1 MPRSTT
7 SSSRNSIKQQ
17 PEQERVIS
25 DNASE
30 TSHETAEPALYSH
43 EGSDE
48 GSRCGRKRWFIA
60 GILVLILVGIAT
72 ALGLTLHEEK
82 EAQQLTGTSSKNL
95 RGSATTDL
103 EDTSNAAAS
112 PSSTAGVSNSS
123 AERPVQPGKK
133 EWPELIGTK
142 IEQAK
147 SIIEQE
153 LPDLNVIVV
162 QVGDFVALDY
172 VTQRVWLWESEA
184 GLVDRVPRVG

>member
-48 GSRCGRKRWFIA
+48 GSRCGRKRWIIA
-60 GILVLILVGIAT
+60 GILVLVLVGIAT

-82 EAQQLTGTSSKNL
+82 EAQQLTETSSKSL

-103 EDTSNAAAS
+103 EDTSIAQAS
-112 PSSTAGVSNSS
+112 PSTGVSSS
-123 AERPVQPGKK
+123 RVESPVQPGKK

-147 SIIEQE
+147 SIITQE
-153 LPDLNVIVV
+153 RPDLNVIVV
-162 QVGDFVALDY
+162 QVGDFVTSDY
-172 VTQRVWLWESEA
+172 DTQRVWLWESEA
-184 GLVDRVPRVG
+184 GLVDRLPRVG